1 MAQFDPKIA
10 QISVAE
16 HRALITL
23 DLGFADIRTY
33 PPNDYAG
40 IIVLRPGQ
48 QDKTS
53 VLAIANRLVMALRDH
68 PIENELWIVDDRRI
82 RIRS

>member
-1 MAQFDPKIA
+1 M
-10 QISVAE
+10 AE